1 VFAVRAVLSVPV
13 EKCRIIQYVPQLAN
27 TVYYNYGI
35 VGNKRRKEPQVIDLF
50 CGVGGLTHGF
60 VREGFKV
67 LVGYDSDA
75 SCKFAYES
83 NNAGT
88 KFIHKEIEKT
98 ESKEI
103 AGKYRRSGARI
114 LVGCAPCQPFS
125 LYTVKQQKDE
135 KWKLLLEFQRLIADV
150 RPEVISMENVP
161 ELSRHPVFQ
170 EFVIALSELG
180 YHVSYSVVFCPDYGV
195 PQSRKRLVL
204 FGSRFGQLNII
215 KKTHP
220 KSRWRT
226 VRKAI
231 ARLAPIKAGERSLT
245 DRIHQAR
252 KLDPTNLERIRST
265 PAGGSWSDWP
275 KRLQLDCHL
284 RSSGKTYRSIYGR
297 MKWDMPAPTLTTHCT
312 GIGNGR
318 YGHPDQ
324 DRAISL
330 REAALLQSFPRGYKF
345 VHPKEK
351 VHNKLVS
358 RHVGNAVPVRLGRVI
373 ARSIRKHLEEVNLS
387 ARQRSA
393 HKGSEKRVDG
403 SRQNERHRLGTAR

>member
-1 VFAVRAVLSVPV
+1 MR
-13 EKCRIIQYVPQLAN
+13 KKN
-27 TVYYNYGI
+27 
-35 VGNKRRKEPQVIDLF
+35 RKEARVIDLF

-67 LVGYDSDA
+67 VVGYDSDP

-88 KFIHKEIEKT
+88 EFIHKAIENT
-98 ESKEI
+98 ASEEV
-103 AGKYRRSGARI
+103 AAKYRGAGARI

-125 LYTVKQQKDE
+125 LYTVKQRKDK
-135 KWKLLLEFQRLIADV
+135 KWKLLLEFRRLIADV
-150 RPEVISMENVP
+150 RPEIISMENVP
-161 ELSRHPVFQ
+161 ELARHPVFE
-170 EFVIALSELG
+170 EFVAALHGLG
-180 YHVSYSVVFCPDYGV
+180 YHVSHSVVFCPDYGV

-204 FGSRFGQLNII
+204 FGSIFGQINII
-215 KKTHP
+215 GKTHF

-226 VRKAI
+226 VQKAI
-231 ARLAPIKAGERSLT
+231 GQLAPIKAGERSRT

-252 KLDPTNLERIRST
+252 KLDATNLERIKNT

-275 KRLQLDCHL
+275 DRLKLACHL
-284 RSSGKTYRSIYGR
+284 KSTGKTYRSIYGR
-297 MKWDMPAPTLTTHCT
+297 MKWNMLAPTLTTHCT

-330 REAALLQSFPRGYKF
+330 REAALLQSFPRRYKF
-345 VHPKEK
+345 VHPKDK
-351 VHNKLVS
+351 VHNKQVS

-373 ARSIRKHLEEVNLS
+373 ARSIRRHLEEV
-387 ARQRSA
+387 RRSA
-393 HKGSEKRVDG
+393 QKGSTHQRAEKRADG
-403 SRQNERHRLGTAR
+403 TRQNQRHGLGTAR

>member
-1 VFAVRAVLSVPV
+1 MTKKNRA
-13 EKCRIIQYVPQLAN
+13 
-27 TVYYNYGI
+27 
-35 VGNKRRKEPQVIDLF
+35 EPQVIDLF

-60 VREGFKV
+60 VQEGFRV

-83 NNAGT
+83 NNIGA
-88 KFIHKEIEKT
+88 KFIHKEIENT
-98 ESKEI
+98 ASTEI
-103 AGKYRRSGARI
+103 AAEYEGARTRI

-125 LYTVKQQKDE
+125 LYTVKRPKDE
-135 KWKLLLEFQRLIADV
+135 KWKLLLEFQRLIAEV
-150 RPEVISMENVP
+150 RPEIISMENVP
-161 ELSRHPVFQ
+161 ELARHPVFE
-170 EFVIALSELG
+170 EFVTVLRQLG
-180 YHVSYSVVFCPDYGV
+180 YCVSHSVVFCPDYGV

-204 FGSRFGQLNII
+204 FGSRFGQISII
-215 KKTHP
+215 RKTHR

-231 ARLAPIKAGERSLT
+231 GRLAPLKAGERSPE

-252 KLDPTNLERIRST
+252 RLDATNLERIKNT

-275 KRLQLDCHL
+275 QRLKLACHL
-284 RSSGKTYRSIYGR
+284 KSTGKSYRSIYGR
-297 MKWDMPAPTLTTHCT
+297 MRWNTPSPTLTTHCT

-330 REAALLQSFPRGYKF
+330 REAALLQSFPRRYKF

-351 VHNKLVS
+351 VHNKRVS

-373 ARSIRKHLEEVNLS
+373 ARSIRKHLEEVS
-387 ARQRSA
+387 RSA
-393 HKGSEKRVDG
+393 QQGSTHKGSEKRADG
-403 SRQNERHRLGTAR
+403 SRQNERHGLGTTR